1 MAIDGVN
8 GPVNTGRRRFLT
20 ATTAVVG
27 AVGAGIA
34 AVPFIKSWNP
44 SARAKLAGAPVTADI
59 SGLQEG
65 QRLILEWRGQPIW
78 IVKRSQAVLQALPT
92 LDEYLRD
99 PDSANPDQQPEY
111 VREANPKLRSL
122 KPEISVLVGVLG
134 QRVAQVAVQGRQRFQ
149 DRLGALDDPDRLA
162 APLEAQALPFLQGA
176 DVGHH
181 RGAGQAGPGA
191 GVPRL
196 DERHC
201 GETDADGTHRNG
213 GGGQEPAS
221 TRVGGLVDLIVG
233 HPALRKSSA
242 GSVGCLHPYP
252 CADQDADAKDGEV

>member
-78 IVKRSQAVLQALPT
+78 IVKRSKAVLDALPT
-92 LDEYLRD
+92 LDANLRD
-99 PDSANPDQQPEY
+99 PQSENLDQQPAY
-111 VREANPKLRSL
+111 IKGVTRSL
-122 KPEISVLVGVLG
+122 KPEISVLVGLCTHLG
-134 QRVAQVAVQGRQRFQ
+134 CSPEMVAKIGPAPFDPEWKGGYFCPCHKSKFDMAGRVYQGVPAPTNLVVPPHHF
-149 DRLGALDDPDRLA
+149 ADDTTIVVGVDP
-162 APLEAQALPFLQGA
+162 QGA
-176 DVGHH
+176 
-181 RGAGQAGPGA
+181 
-191 GVPRL
+191 
-196 DERHC
+196 
-201 GETDADGTHRNG
+201 
-213 GGGQEPAS
+213 
-221 TRVGGLVDLIVG
+221 
-233 HPALRKSSA
+233 
-242 GSVGCLHPYP
+242 
-252 CADQDADAKDGEV
+252 